1 MLEINTQEQLMIVR
15 LKADLDMTGAK
26 VFKETVDAF
35 LLMNPQIKTL
45 QIDLSAVSFIDSSGL
60 GAIIGRYKNML
71 LRQGTL
77 SLVNPAP
84 NVCPYFRDVRFE
96 KARIR
101 VCIGKG
107 GFINER

>member
-71 LRQGTL
+71 LCQGTL

-84 NVCPYFRDVRFE
+84 NVC
-96 KARIR
+96 RILEMSGLKKL
-101 VCIGKG
+101 VSASVSAK
-107 GFINER
+107 EVL

>member
-15 LKADLDMTGAK
+15 LKADLDMT
-26 VFKETVDAF
+26 ETVDAF

-84 NVCPYFRDVRFE
+84 NVC
-96 KARIR
+96 RILEMSGLKKL
-101 VCIGKG
+101 VSASVSAK
-107 GFINER
+107 EVL